1 MLQVRRARR
10 TCRVPAR
17 ALARQSAASS
27 PRQGAAGVRRAMA
40 TSNHSNVTSDETFLN
55 QTYFDHVA
63 SLVAHA
69 LFVYYTPI
77 LILLGSI
84 GNLLSVYVFFNSK
97 LRLQSTS
104 QYLSA
109 LAISDTIFLLQL
121 LAPWLS
127 SVSLT
132 TIFYVGGFCQI
143 FVYLSYVSCCLSAWL
158 VVAFTIERFVAV
170 IYPLRRNAWCT
181 VKRARHVIILLSGGA
196 TMINLPVLK
205 FAISTSDDC
214 NIDRKYLE
222 HAARFNLVDTML
234 SFSIPLSLIVLL
246 NVWIIFGVCRLERA
260 RHQLMK
266 AEGTATSEGTPAS
279 EHARQSRLVG
289 CPRSQQRVTRMLLIV
304 SSVFVILNLPGYALR
319 IIAYAYDLQGS
330 ETMTGRCM
338 ALQQLAIML
347 FHTNFGINFMLY
359 CLTGQNFRR
368 AVRQSLPCLR
378 QRARRAVAVRRPTN
392 RPARASSI
400 SSVSAASFISN
411 CTEATHLPSANTA
424 TPSSRRRKPGERFIT
439 RWKFDNS
446 RQRRQGGGPCT
457 IAGPSTSAGPSND
470 VEMRVLN
477 NNGI

>member
-1 MLQVRRARR
+1 
-10 TCRVPAR
+10 
-17 ALARQSAASS
+17 
-27 PRQGAAGVRRAMA
+27 MA
-40 TSNHSNVTSDETFLN
+40 TSNPYNVTSDETFDN

-63 SLVAHA
+63 ALVAHA
-69 LFVYYTPI
+69 LFVYYTPV

-127 SVSLT
+127 AVSVTS
-132 TIFYVGGFCQI
+132 IFYTGGFCQV

-170 IYPLRRNAWCT
+170 LYPLRRNAWCT

-196 TMINLPVLK
+196 TMMNLPVLR
-205 FAISTSDDC
+205 FAIPTSDDC

-246 NVWIIFGVCRLERA
+246 NVWIIFGVCRLERT

-266 AEGTATSEGTPAS
+266 AEGSTAGER
-279 EHARQSRLVG
+279 ARQTRLVG

-330 ETMTGRCM
+330 ETMTGRWM
-338 ALQQLAIML
+338 ALQQLAIMF

-368 AVRQSLPCLR
+368 AVCQSLPCLR
-378 QRARRAVAVRRPTN
+378 QRARRAVAVRRPTS

-400 SSVSAASFISN
+400 STSFISN
-411 CTEATHLPSANTA
+411 CTEATNLPSATAA
-424 TPSSRRRKPGERFIT
+424 TPGSRRRRQEPFIT

-446 RQRRQGGGPCT
+446 KQRRQIPG
-457 IAGPSTSAGPSND
+457 AAASAAVASTSAGPSND

-477 NNGI
+477 SGAI